1 MNCIFSTPIL
11 ASHFIFLLTIWILV
25 GALHDGKYELY
36 SSPSAAP
43 TTSVMTIR
51 ETSTITK
58 SLTVTSLTPTPT
70 NNEVDIST
78 QIENF
83 LSVKANDSALF
94 IGQSISGFQDRADS
108 ALEVWNTSV
117 YAQVHS
123 LEQHYKTLLQYNQ
136 SIYSSLAMQAARINS
151 SAAFLASNGFLLAE
165 DVQSSLLN
173 NLSLDLTF
181 LNDLFGN
188 TTSNLQRLRNFGP
201 VNLPTVTIKSIT
213 SQEVRKWLDDDQT
226 VAKAIAA
233 LKIDILHHTNNSKI
247 MRTGRFIKRDS
258 SSRPSNHIKKKAF
271 TLTLIL
277 SITLCISILVTMCVE
292 YLSYR
297 YEVRS
302 LQIILQSQL
311 QLFHENAQSNSSPI
325 LSRIKCHTKM
335 MNFLQSYNH
344 VSKHPVISAV
354 AEAHHILPK
363 MLFNK
368 LGAYSKE
375 TELVKFR
382 IWWVAFSGRN
392 LWYLLL
398 AFYIEGHI
406 FKAFLDTNSASGLYE
421 LAKRNEDIIP
431 VSVQASYESVSS
443 SCQTFELVIDSRI
456 KSSLQEN
463 VWNSNNGTIAAA
475 SESLD
480 RAVAEVVKNIQTELP
495 EFVSPGLILLNDT
508 IKSEVLN
515 FTSFS
520 SLLVQQL
527 FTVFNVS
534 GSTRDHSLLKRSEA
548 TNVHLNLAKIGAYY
562 NRGCLCLLGAVI
574 FHLICG
580 LILTAS

>member
-1 MNCIFSTPIL
+1 M
-11 ASHFIFLLTIWILV
+11 
-25 GALHDGKYELY
+25 
-36 SSPSAAP
+36 
-43 TTSVMTIR
+43 
-51 ETSTITK
+51 
-58 SLTVTSLTPTPT
+58 
-70 NNEVDIST
+70 
-78 QIENF
+78 
-83 LSVKANDSALF
+83 
-94 IGQSISGFQDRADS
+94 
-108 ALEVWNTSV
+108 
-117 YAQVHS
+117 
-123 LEQHYKTLLQYNQ
+123 
-136 SIYSSLAMQAARINS
+136 
-151 SAAFLASNGFLLAE
+151 
-165 DVQSSLLN
+165 
-173 NLSLDLTF
+173 
-181 LNDLFGN
+181 
-188 TTSNLQRLRNFGP
+188 
-201 VNLPTVTIKSIT
+201 
-213 SQEVRKWLDDDQT
+213 
-226 VAKAIAA
+226 
-233 LKIDILHHTNNSKI
+233 
-247 MRTGRFIKRDS
+247 
-258 SSRPSNHIKKKAF
+258 
-271 TLTLIL
+271 
-277 SITLCISILVTMCVE
+277 
-292 YLSYR
+292 
-297 YEVRS
+297 
-302 LQIILQSQL
+302 
-311 QLFHENAQSNSSPI
+311 
-325 LSRIKCHTKM
+325 
-335 MNFLQSYNH
+335 
-344 VSKHPVISAV
+344 
-354 AEAHHILPK
+354 
-363 MLFNK
+363 
-368 LGAYSKE
+368 
-375 TELVKFR
+375 KFR